1 LFGRE
6 ASSFS
11 LCDIKRAIFLAV
23 VGPSNCMIQGRSG
36 SLDAVV
42 SNPDSTGIA
51 SASGRVLNDPTAS
64 RSER

>member
-11 LCDIKRAIFLAV
+11 PCDIKRAFFLAV
-23 VGPSNCMIQGRSG
+23 VGPSICTIQGRSG

-42 SNPDSTGIA
+42 SDPESTGIA
-51 SASGRVLNDPTAS
+51 SASARVLNDPTAC